1 MLLVAGYH
9 ACLPFGGG
17 RSVVAFGRLSRAR
30 GGSAGMPLNWFVAA
44 YVGSAVL
51 LTLGLIVEG
60 DRGRPLDSRGLPSAA
75 ERE

>member
-1 MLLVAGYH
+1 
-9 ACLPFGGG
+9 
-17 RSVVAFGRLSRAR
+17 
-30 GGSAGMPLNWFVAA
+30 MPLNWFVAA

-75 ERE
+75 ERG